1 MIAIRF
7 SQLEGYSTVLEA
19 LKEKSSPG
27 SLGLVKSTRLPL
39 AAALQKE
46 LHVPVL
52 FITGHM
58 NRAQTLIE
66 EISFWEKEINSELFA
81 EPVPL
86 FYENTDWDG
95 RTRAA
100 RMAVLEK
107 LSQCWVPGKKQDIGD
122 LFVVTTIKALMT
134 RTIPRRDFIL
144 ARKIIKVNEEYDL
157 EQLTRHIVSL
167 GYEFHEIVT
176 GVGQFSRRGG
186 ILDIWLANQT
196 HPVRIEFF
204 GDEIDS
210 IRTFD
215 ETSQRSIERLQECNL
230 LPAREFLLPVEK
242 GNEEVRQY
250 TERDIP
256 VLHPY
261 ASSLISYLPAGA
273 LVFFDD
279 QDILIT
285 VSEEVEKDALE
296 LREQLIKEQRL
307 EKDFPVPYYS
317 WSELYDQMQPFNPV
331 NMSYSGMDT
340 LQLFRQSIQPAPRF
354 GGKTDDFLNF
364 LDEETSQQHEV
375 VIVSRQMERLQKLWQ
390 ERAAIQENRNDG
402 KAVFY
407 DGNLSSGWK
416 IIYPDEAVQYC
427 VTDEEIFGWQPA
439 IRAKRGKRRE
449 ELTVFDFGSFVP
461 GDYVVHFEYGIAR
474 YQGLVMRSLEG
485 VEKEYLMLEFADGD
499 ELYVPVHQADRI
511 SLYIGP
517 DARPPKLSALGSSNW
532 QGIKSRVKQAVQYVA
547 GELLELY
554 TRRQAVEGYAF
565 SEDSDWQ
572 QELEAGFPYEETDD
586 QLQAIEDVKLDME
599 RTKPMDRL
607 LCGDVGYG
615 KTEVAV
621 RAAFKAALSGKQ
633 VAMLVPTTVLAQQ
646 HFDTFRHRLA
656 PFPVK
661 VEMLSRFRTDAEQ
674 NEILLSLEAGEIDI
688 IIGTHRLLQKDV
700 IFKDLGLLIIDEE
713 QRFGVMH
720 KEFFKKMREK
730 IDVLTL
736 TATPIPRTLY
746 MALSGIRDISMINT
760 APTDRLPVT
769 THVGGYDSELV
780 RRAILREIDRGG
792 QVFFV
797 HNRVQTINTF
807 AAQLQAIVPEARI
820 AIAHGQMPEQRL
832 ATVMHQFTEQKV
844 DVLLSTSIIESGLD
858 IPNANTLIVDRGDTF
873 GLAQLYQ
880 LRGRVGRG
888 TQKAYAYFFFNT
900 KNKPTVEGLERLEVI
915 AENTQLGS
923 GYTIAMRD
931 LEMRGAG
938 DLLGTQQ
945 HGHIAAVGFHL
956 YTRLLANA
964 VKNIKHEDGSLADQ
978 LKASLDEPDLRPF
991 VSVDLPL
998 PTSIPVDYIPDATL
1012 RLEMYRK
1019 IARISKDDEF
1029 SEIEE
1034 EFRDRFGEPPQ
1045 EVLNLIWQ
1053 NKIKLLAEK
1062 SGLYS
1067 ITSESHQL
1075 VLRFP
1080 PLPKDIKRRNLI
1092 SLEPYWRS
1100 GKNEFWP
1107 RFTLDDIDWKTH
1119 LEQALDKLIETDQK

>member
-7 SQLEGYSTVLEA
+7 SQLEGYSSVLEA
-19 LKEKSSPG
+19 LQEKRAPG

-39 AAALQKE
+39 AIALQNE
-46 LHVPVL
+46 FHVPVL
-52 FITGHM
+52 FVTGHI
-58 NRAQTLIE
+58 NRAQMLME
-66 EISFWEKEINSELFA
+66 EIPIWEKEGNSKLYE
-81 EPVPL
+81 EPAPL
-86 FYENTDWDG
+86 FYESIDWDE
-95 RTRAA
+95 RTRSA
-100 RMAVLEK
+100 RLAVLEE
-107 LSQCWVPGKKQDIGD
+107 LAHYWIPGEKEDSDNPFII
-122 LFVVTTIKALMT
+122 TTIKALMT
-134 RTIPRRDFIL
+134 RTLPRRDFIL
-144 ARKIIKVNEEYDL
+144 ARKNIKVNEEYAL
-157 EQLTRHIVSL
+157 EKLIRHVVNL

-176 GVGQFSRRGG
+176 GMGQFSKRGG
-186 ILDIWLANQT
+186 ILDIWLVNQS
-196 HPVRIEFF
+196 HPIRIEFF
-204 GDEIDS
+204 GDEVDS

-215 ETSQRSIERLQECNL
+215 ETNQRSIEQLQECLL
-230 LPAREFLLPVEK
+230 LPAREFLLPKEQGDDDVHH
-242 GNEEVRQY
+242 Y
-250 TERDIP
+250 TERDIS

-261 ASSLISYLPAGA
+261 ASSLVSYLPAGT
-273 LVFFDD
+273 LIFIDD

-285 VSEEVEKDALE
+285 VSEEVEKDAME
-296 LREQLIKEQRL
+296 LREQLIKDHQL
-307 EKDFPVPYYS
+307 EKDFPPPYYS

-331 NMSYSGMDT
+331 NMSYSGMDA
-340 LQLFRQSIQPAPRF
+340 LQLFRENVQPAPRF
-354 GGKTDDFLNF
+354 GGRTDDFLGF
-364 LDEETSQQHEV
+364 VKEEISQQHEV
-375 VIVSRQMERLQKLWQ
+375 VVVSRQMERLQKLWQ
-390 ERAAIQENRNDG
+390 ERTVLEESLNGGN
-402 KAVFY
+402 AVFY
-407 DGNLSSGWK
+407 DGSLSSGWK
-416 IIYPDEAVQYC
+416 IIYPDASVQTC

-439 IRAKRGKRRE
+439 IRAKRSRRKKD
-449 ELTVFDFGSFVP
+449 LTVFDFGSFEP

-474 YQGLVMRSLEG
+474 YQGLVMRSLDG

-517 DARPPKLSALGSSNW
+517 DARPPKLSALGSPNW
-532 QGIKSRVKQAVQYVA
+532 SGIKSRVKQAVQYVA

-554 TRRQAVEGYAF
+554 TRRQAVDGYAF
-565 SEDSDWQ
+565 SEDTDWQ
-572 QELEAGFPYEETDD
+572 QELEASFPYEETED
-586 QLQAIEDVKLDME
+586 QLQAIEDVKQDME
-599 RTKPMDRL
+599 RAKPMDRL

-621 RAAFKAALSGKQ
+621 RAAFKAALNGKQ

-656 PFPVK
+656 PFPVQ

-674 NEILLSLEAGEIDI
+674 EDILHSLETGEIDI
-688 IIGTHRLLQKDV
+688 IIGTHRLLQRDV
-700 IFKDLGLLIIDEE
+700 DFKDLGLLIIDEE

-769 THVGGYDSELV
+769 THVGGYDSDLV

-900 KNKPTVEGLERLEVI
+900 RNKPTVEGLERLEVI

-964 VKNIKHEDGSLADQ
+964 VKNIRHEDGSLAEQ
-978 LKASLDEPDLRPF
+978 LNAALTEQDLRPF

-998 PTSIPVDYIPDATL
+998 PTSIPVNYIPDASL

-1019 IARISKDDEF
+1019 MARISKTEGF
-1029 SEIEE
+1029 EEIEA
-1034 EFRDRFGEPPQ
+1034 EFRDRFGEPSQ
-1045 EVLNLIWQ
+1045 DVLNLIWQ

-1092 SLEPYWRS
+1092 SLEPHWRS
-1100 GKNEFWP
+1100 GKNEYWP
-1107 RFTLDDIDWKTH
+1107 RFTLDENNWKTY
-1119 LEQALDKLIETDQK
+1119 LEDALNTLVKAD